1 MGNRPGAS
9 GTLASVTRSTAA
21 GIAATRA
28 RRALARSENWI
39 QLLKFSVVGAS
50 GYVVNLAV
58 YAVLVRGV
66 GLHYL
71 LAAVC
76 STSVAVA
83 NNYLWNR
90 HWTFRETRGDLY
102 HQGVRFLVVSV
113 VALGLNVA
121 ILKLLVELGVGKIA
135 AQAIAVILVMP
146 FNFSVNKLWSFRHRP

>member
-1 MGNRPGAS
+1 MSRTFGYARTVA
-9 GTLASVTRSTAA
+9 RSTAA
-21 GIAATRA
+21 EIAATRA
-28 RRALARSENWI
+28 RRALARPENWI
-39 QLLKFSVVGAS
+39 QLFKFSVVGTS

-83 NNYLWNR
+83 NNYIWNR
-90 HWTFRETRGDLY
+90 LWTFRENRGDLY
-102 HQGVRFLVVSV
+102 HQGVRFVIVSV

-121 ILKLLVELGVGKIA
+121 ILKLLVELGVGKIT

-146 FNFSVNKLWSFRHRP
+146 FNFSVNKLWSFRQRP